1 MVYITGDIHGAPHRI
16 VNFAKDI
23 RISRND
29 TLIILGDVGANYY
42 LNEVDSEC
50 KHLLNSLKC
59 TVFCIHGNHECRPE
73 HIPSYRLIE
82 WNGGKVW
89 IEDAFPNLLFAKDG
103 EIFRIEGQNYLV
115 IGGAYSIDA
124 SWRIRRH
131 AGWWADEQPSV
142 SVKAFVE
149 HQIAEN
155 RIDIVL
161 SHTCPRK
168 YEPVEVFL
176 PNVNQAGVDK
186 STEDWLDTVENSLSY
201 KAWYC
206 GHWHTDKR
214 IDRMHFLFTS
224 WETVEKEVYDGTN

>member
-103 EIFRIEGQNYLV
+103 EIFHIEG
-115 IGGAYSIDA
+115 
-124 SWRIRRH
+124 
-131 AGWWADEQPSV
+131 
-142 SVKAFVE
+142 
-149 HQIAEN
+149 
-155 RIDIVL
+155 
-161 SHTCPRK
+161 
-168 YEPVEVFL
+168 
-176 PNVNQAGVDK
+176 
-186 STEDWLDTVENSLSY
+186 
-201 KAWYC
+201 
-206 GHWHTDKR
+206 
-214 IDRMHFLFTS
+214 
-224 WETVEKEVYDGTN
+224 